1 MSRCIP
7 LKDTCNL
14 HPTTPGSES
23 IPKFATGF
31 ERHVATAYW
40 HRGVPPCS
48 PARGVKSPSER
59 VYSVLVLTEGFDRG
73 VRSCSFTFETGCGER
88 GGPRR
93 N

>member
-31 ERHVATAYW
+31 ERHVATGTVVYRRVA
-40 HRGVPPCS
+40 R
-48 PARGVKSPSER
+48 PAALKARASE
-59 VYSVLVLTEGFDRG
+59 YTQYL
-73 VRSCSFTFETGCGER
+73 C
-88 GGPRR
+88 
-93 N
+93 

>member
-31 ERHVATAYW
+31 ERHVATGTVVYRRVA
-40 HRGVPPCS
+40 R
-48 PARGVKSPSER
+48 PAGAALKARASE
-59 VYSVLVLTEGFDRG
+59 YTQYL
-73 VRSCSFTFETGCGER
+73 C
-88 GGPRR
+88 
-93 N
+93 

>member
-31 ERHVATAYW
+31 ERHVATGTLY
-40 HRGVPPCS
+40 RVGS
-48 PARGVKSPSER
+48 PARGLKARASE
-59 VYSVLVLTEGFDRG
+59 YTQYL
-73 VRSCSFTFETGCGER
+73 C
-88 GGPRR
+88 
-93 N
+93 